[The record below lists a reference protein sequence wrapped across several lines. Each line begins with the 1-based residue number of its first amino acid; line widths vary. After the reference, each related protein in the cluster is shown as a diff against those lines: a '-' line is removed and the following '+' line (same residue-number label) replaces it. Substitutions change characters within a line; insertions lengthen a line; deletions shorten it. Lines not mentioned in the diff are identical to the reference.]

1 MLLQFYNFLCLNL
14 KIAKKKKEKRVRS
27 KIIQRT
33 LLDILERQ
41 LSVLRN
47 YFEKSFRRFVRI

>member
-14 KIAKKKKEKRVRS
+14 KVVKKKSVRS

-33 LLDILERQ
+33 LLDILKRE
-41 LSVLRN
+41 LSALRN
-47 YFEKSFRRFVRI
+47 YYEKSFRRSIHI

>member
-14 KIAKKKKEKRVRS
+14 KIAKKKRVRS

-33 LLDILERQ
+33 LLDILKFE

-47 YFEKSFRRFVRI
+47 YFEKSFKRFVHI